1 MRLAARMLVLGAGL
15 CLALG
20 SAQPSSALSLLDL
33 ANGASFDSGDGTITF
48 SGFSVK
54 VKGGKAN
61 TDLSTYDV
69 TVVSDGFMVDMSGA
83 TKGKMTLE
91 YSATGTADLNGVSLA
106 LLGAPGKSK
115 AKKDVRAGK
124 KKLAKIKAKV
134 GDTKFAGFDGV
145 SSLTVKEKVQIK
157 DAALTSTGNAFSQDG
172 SVSAFSVGVPE
183 PSSLM
188 LLAPFAALALRRRA
202 RG

>member
-1 MRLAARMLVLGAGL
+1 MLMLGAGL

-48 SGFSVK
+48 SGFSVA

-69 TVVSDGFMVDMSGA
+69 VVVSDGFMVDMSGA

-91 YSATGTADLNGVSLA
+91 YSATATADLNGVSLA

-115 AKKDVRAGK
+115 AQKDVRSGK
-124 KKLAKIKAKV
+124 KKLGKIKAKV
-134 GDTKFAGFDGV
+134 GETNFADFDGV
-145 SSLTVKEKVQIK
+145 LSLTVKEKVQIK
-157 DAALTSTGNAFSQDG
+157 DAGLTSVGNAFSKDG
-172 SVSAFSVGVPE
+172 SVSAFSVVPE
-183 PSSLM
+183 PSSLL
-188 LLAPFAALALRRRA
+188 LLAPLAALALRRRA

>member
-1 MRLAARMLVLGAGL
+1 MLMLGAGL

-48 SGFSVK
+48 SGFSVA

-69 TVVSDGFMVDMSGA
+69 VVVSDGFMVDMSGA

-91 YSATGTADLNGVSLA
+91 YSATATADLNGVSLA

-115 AKKDVRAGK
+115 AQKDVRSGK
-124 KKLAKIKAKV
+124 KKLGKIKAKV
-134 GDTKFAGFDGV
+134 GETNFADFDGV

-157 DAALTSTGNAFSQDG
+157 DAGLTSAGNAFSKDG
-172 SVSAFSVGVPE
+172 SVSAFSVVPE
-183 PSSLM
+183 PSSLL
-188 LLAPFAALALRRRA
+188 LLAPLAALALRRRA

>member
-1 MRLAARMLVLGAGL
+1 MLMLGAGL

-48 SGFSVK
+48 SGFSVA

-69 TVVSDGFMVDMSGA
+69 VVVSDGFMVDMSGA

-91 YSATGTADLNGVSLA
+91 YSATATADLNGVSLA

-115 AKKDVRAGK
+115 AQKDVRSGK
-124 KKLAKIKAKV
+124 KKLGKIKAKV
-134 GDTKFAGFDGV
+134 GETNFAGFDGV

-157 DAALTSTGNAFSQDG
+157 DAGLTSVGNAFSKDG
-172 SVSAFSVGVPE
+172 SVSAFSVVPE
-183 PSSLM
+183 PSSLL
-188 LLAPFAALALRRRA
+188 LLAPLAALALRRRA

>member
-1 MRLAARMLVLGAGL
+1 MLGAGL

-20 SAQPSSALSLLDL
+20 IAQPSSALSLLDL

-134 GDTKFAGFDGV
+134 GETNFAGFDGV

-157 DAALTSTGNAFSQDG
+157 DAGLTSAGNAFSQNG
-172 SVSAFSVGVPE
+172 SVSAFSVVPE

-188 LLAPFAALALRRRA
+188 LLAPFAALAALRRRA
-202 RG
+202 QR

>member
-1 MRLAARMLVLGAGL
+1 MLGAGV

-20 SAQPSSALSLLDL
+20 IAQPSSALSLLDL

-48 SGFSVK
+48 SGFSLK

-106 LLGAPGKSK
+106 LLGATGKSK

-134 GDTKFAGFDGV
+134 GETNFAGFDGV

-157 DAALTSTGNAFSQDG
+157 DAGLTSTGNAFSNDG
-172 SVSAFSVGVPE
+172 SVSAFSVVPE
-183 PSSLM
+183 PSSLL

>member
-1 MRLAARMLVLGAGL
+1 MLGAGL

-91 YSATGTADLNGVSLA
+91 YSATATADLNGVSLA

-115 AKKDVRAGK
+115 AKKNVRSGK
-124 KKLAKIKAKV
+124 KKLGKIKAKV
-134 GDTKFAGFDGV
+134 GETNFADFDGV

-157 DAALTSTGNAFSQDG
+157 DAGLTSVGNAFSTDG
-172 SVSAFSVGVPE
+172 SVSAFSVVPE
-183 PSSLM
+183 PSSLL
-188 LLAPFAALALRRRA
+188 LLAPLAALALRRRA

>member
-1 MRLAARMLVLGAGL
+1 MLMLGAGL

-48 SGFSVK
+48 SGFSVA

-69 TVVSDGFMVDMSGA
+69 VVISDGFMVDMSGA
-83 TKGKMTLE
+83 TKGKMTLK
-91 YSATGTADLNGVSLA
+91 YSATATADLNGVSLA

-115 AKKDVRAGK
+115 AKKEVRSGK

-134 GDTKFAGFDGV
+134 GETNFGDFDAV
-145 SSLTVKEKVQIK
+145 SSLTVKERVQIK
-157 DAALTSTGNAFSQDG
+157 DAGLTSVGNAFSTDG
-172 SVSAFSVGVPE
+172 SVSAFTVNLPE
-183 PSSLM
+183 PSSLL
-188 LLAPFAALALRRRA
+188 LLAPLAALALRRRA